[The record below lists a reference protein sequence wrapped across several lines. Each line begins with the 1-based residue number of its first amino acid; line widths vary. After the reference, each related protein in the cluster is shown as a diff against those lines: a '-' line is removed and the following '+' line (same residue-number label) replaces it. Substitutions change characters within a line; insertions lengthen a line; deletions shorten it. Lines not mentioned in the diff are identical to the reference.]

1 MRSLVL
7 VLAMLSTPL
16 THAADP
22 PPPTAETTT
31 PEISD
36 KLLVTRL
43 SEDALILKFVDH
55 ETNIGLLKTAEGVVL
70 IDPMPGSENLD
81 ALDKAVKDLAGEPAK
96 FILNTH
102 EHSDHTGGNA
112 YLVEK
117 GSTLLDGAADLTEIH
132 ESTAMS
138 HTSEDRILFHEKSNS
153 IFVGDIYDTRW
164 HPTFYAGGLSG
175 FGSAIEEILMLGNDG
190 SIIVPGRGKP
200 TSKVELRAFRENTLA
215 WASRIRELKADGMTA
230 AEIINDVQAKAI
242 LEKFNLENKQDFIP
256 GKARVRFIER
266 TLSVIEKEM

>member
-1 MRSLVL
+1 MKSILL
-7 VLAMLSTPL
+7 FIAATIHL
-16 THAADP
+16 T
-22 PPPTAETTT
+22 TS
-31 PEISD
+31 PENPD

-43 SEDALILKFVDH
+43 SEDAFVLKFVDY
-55 ETNIGLLKTAEGVVL
+55 ETNIGLFKTAKGVVL

-102 EHSDHTGGNA
+102 GHSDHTGGNA

-117 GSTLLDGAADLTEIH
+117 GSTLLDGAADLTEIL

-138 HTSEDRILFHEKSNS
+138 HTSEDRIFFHEKSNS
-153 IFVGDIYDTRW
+153 IFVGDIYDTSW

-175 FGSAIEEILMLGNDG
+175 FGSAIEEILMLGNDE
-190 SIIVPGRGKP
+190 SIIVPGHGKP
-200 TSKVELRAFRENTLA
+200 TSKAELRALMENTLA
-215 WASRIRELKADGMTA
+215 WASRIKELKADGMTVA
-230 AEIINDVQAKAI
+230 DIMNDVQAKVI

-256 GKARVRFIER
+256 KNARLRFIER
-266 TLSVIEKEM
+266 TLSVIDKEM